1 MRTELSG
8 LRHGKERFYGTLV
21 LVFGASIWL
30 VALVAVA
37 LAFARGRSAE
47 FVVFIVEIA
56 VIMLVLLLVKM
67 FYRAWLFGH
76 AVLIGPQQ
84 LPRLYDSLRRG
95 AEKLG
100 MREVPQAF
108 LYNSNGLMNAF
119 AMRVLNRRMVL
130 LTSALIDVE
139 NDAQVDF
146 VVGHELGH
154 HVAGHLT
161 FSKNLLKY
169 PGYFIPF
176 LGAAYHRG
184 RELTADRIGAFCVGD
199 AETARSALHM
209 LACGSARLNAA
220 MNADA
225 FAAQETQVPAVTG
238 FLLHVFSGYPRLTR
252 RVREVE
258 RFLGAGPAGGQQP
271 GFGGAP
277 GVQLT

>member
-1 MRTELSG
+1 MRKDLRG
-8 LRHGKERFYGTLV
+8 LRHGKERLYGTLV
-21 LVFGASIWL
+21 LIFGATIWL
-30 VALVAVA
+30 AALAAIA
-37 LAFARGRSAE
+37 LAFKRGKSAE
-47 FVVFIVEIA
+47 FAVFLIELV
-56 VIMLVLLLVKM
+56 VIMLVLLLVKL

-84 LPRLYDSLRRG
+84 LPRLHDSLQRG

-100 MREVPQAF
+100 MKHVPQAF

-119 AMRVLNRRMVL
+119 AMRVLSRRMVL

-139 NDAQVDF
+139 NDAQIDF
-146 VVGHELGH
+146 IVGHELGH
-154 HVAGHLT
+154 HFAGHLT
-161 FSKNLLKY
+161 FWKTVLKY

-176 LGAAYHRG
+176 LGTAYHRS
-184 RELTADRIGAFCVGD
+184 RELTADRIGAFCVGNV
-199 AETARSALHM
+199 ETARSALHM

-258 RFLGAGPAGGQQP
+258 RFLGAEPVGGRQP
-271 GFGGAP
+271 GFGGTP